1 MPFIERDFPIEEIN
15 ELAVR
20 EVNARKPIYLIHKW
34 WARRPGPTFR
44 AIVLATFLDES
55 PMKLYYQH
63 VSLKDKLGFE
73 PIVFDPFMGGGTTVV
88 EAVRLGAKVVGID
101 LNPVAWFITKKALEP
116 VNPSLFED
124 HFKNLEK
131 AVSEQIKHYYKTNCP
146 KGHEADIM
154 YAFWVRTTKCK
165 NCKGEV
171 PLFNS
176 FVIASVGDGYTV
188 FCPKCNY
195 IFRVND
201 VDSTTK
207 CPNSE
212 CEYEFTPNQGFVEG
226 NTYGCPHCTFQ
237 GNILES
243 VQREGMPPTLK
254 LFAIE
259 YYCETCGRKGYKRA
273 ESSDKT
279 LFDEAKKE
287 YEKKREQIIG
297 RLIPNQEIPNGL
309 NTAQVKNFL
318 YRYWSELFNERQLLC
333 LSTLLEE
340 ILKIEDQ
347 NVREYFIL
355 TFSNSLN
362 ANNMM
367 CKYNLQALK
376 LEPLFGHHVL
386 WPPQWPVENNVW
398 GSKYGRGTFKNYVKL
413 TLKALEYAINPYEV
427 RIDSEGK
434 GKKIRIGGDHIKAN
448 MASNFAE
455 LKNAANVWL
464 LASTSEN
471 LKSQLP
477 NEFVDA
483 VITDPPYYQNIMYS
497 EISSFFYVWLQ
508 LGLRKT
514 YSTEFSLPSI
524 DNRREIVVNATA
536 GKGQDFYIESMKRCF
551 IECNRVLK
559 KNGLMV
565 MTFHHASPEAWA
577 AILKALVESDF
588 IVKAAYPIHSETRS
602 GVHPGIEYDSIIICK
617 RVKETPLP
625 SKPLPKAVF
634 EAEVRNRVEAD
645 ADRIVESHPRLSIED
660 LYVSVMGRALQVL
673 SENYAVMIKSGQFL
687 SANDVRESL
696 EDLGDIAFDV
706 LLKKFFAK
714 TPEVDR
720 VSKIYAAIFA
730 GKEYISFDTIDKVTK
745 LGGVDF
751 SIFEAEN
758 LVGEKKGSVLKI
770 QGPEKRRNWIER
782 KIERGQPL
790 LYIDSAQ
797 MFRLAWS
804 EGKLKETIA
813 KYVKN
818 GIDKEKLE
826 SYIKFLAERTG
837 DVEWAR
843 IAKTLDETPVTSLEK
858 WLP

>member
-1 MPFIERDFPIEEIN
+1 MPFIERDFPIEDIN

-44 AIVLATFLDES
+44 AITLATFLDDS

-63 VSLKDKLGFE
+63 INLKDKLGFE
-73 PIVFDPFMGGGTTVV
+73 PVVFDPFMGGGTTIV

-101 LNPVAWFITKKALEP
+101 LNPVAWFITKKELEP
-116 VNPSLFED
+116 VSPLVFED

-131 AVSEQIKHYYKTNCP
+131 AVSEQIKHYYKTDCP
-146 KGHEADIM
+146 KGHRADVM
-154 YAFWVRTTKCK
+154 YAFWVRTVKCK

-195 IFRVND
+195 IFRVDD

-212 CEYEFTPNQGFVEG
+212 CEYEFTPSQGFVEG
-226 NTYGCPHCTFQ
+226 ETYGCPHCAFQ

-243 VQREGMPPTLK
+243 VQREGMPPTLS

-259 YYCETCGRKGYKRA
+259 YYCETCKGKGYKRA
-273 ESSDKT
+273 ESSDKM

-297 RLIPNQEIPNGL
+297 RLIPNQEIPDGL

-318 YRYWSELFNERQLLC
+318 YRCWSELFNERQLLC
-333 LSTLLEE
+333 LSILLEE
-340 ILKIEDQ
+340 ILKIEDKS
-347 NVREYFIL
+347 VREHFIL

-386 WPPQWPVENNVW
+386 WPPQWPVENNIW
-398 GSKYGRGTFKNYVKL
+398 GTKYGRGTFQNYVRM

-427 RIDSEGK
+427 KIDSEGK
-434 GKKIRIGGDHIKAN
+434 SKKIRISGDQIKAN
-448 MASNFAE
+448 IANSLAE
-455 LKNAANVWL
+455 LKNTANVWL
-464 LASTSEN
+464 LALTSEN
-471 LKSQLP
+471 LKNHLP

-514 YSTEFSLPSI
+514 FPTEFGLPSM

-559 KNGLMV
+559 KNGFMV

-602 GVHPGIEYDSIIICK
+602 GVHPGIEYDSIIVCK

-687 SANDVRESL
+687 SADDVRESL

-730 GKEYISFDTIDKVTK
+730 GKEHISFDTIDKVTK

-758 LVGEKKGSVLKI
+758 LIGEKKGSVVRI
-770 QGPEKRRNWIER
+770 EVPEKRRNWIER

-804 EGKLKETIA
+804 EGKFKEAIT
-813 KYVKN
+813 KYVRN

>member
-1 MPFIERDFPIEEIN
+1 MPLIEKDFPIEEIN

-20 EVNARKPIYLIHKW
+20 EVNARKPVYLIHKW

-63 VSLKDKLGFE
+63 VNLKDKMGFE
-73 PIVFDPFMGGGTTVV
+73 PIIFDPFMGGGTTVV
-88 EAVRLGAKVVGID
+88 ETVRLGAKAVGVD
-101 LNPVAWFITKKALEP
+101 LNPVAWFITKKEVEP
-116 VNPSLFED
+116 VNPTLFEEY
-124 HFKNLEK
+124 FKRLEK
-131 AVSEQIKHYYKTNCP
+131 AVSERILHYYKTICP
-146 KGHEADIM
+146 KGHKADVM
-154 YAFWVRTTKCK
+154 YAFWVRTVKCI
-165 NCKGEV
+165 NCKREV

-176 FVIASVGDGYTV
+176 FLIASLGDGYTV

-195 IFRVND
+195 VFVATD
-201 VDSTTK
+201 VDSKIK

-212 CEYEFTPNQGFVEG
+212 CEYEFIPNQGYVKG
-226 NTYGCPHCTFQ
+226 KTYECPHCTFQ

-243 VQREGMPPTLK
+243 VHKEATPPILN

-259 YYCETCGRKGYKRA
+259 YYCDTCRERGYKRA
-273 ESSDKT
+273 ESSDKMV
-279 LFDEAKKE
+279 FDEAKKE
-287 YEKKREQIIG
+287 YEGKKDQIVG
-297 RLIPNQEIPNGL
+297 RLVPDQEIPDGL

-318 YRYWSELFNERQLLC
+318 YRRWSELFNERQLLC
-333 LSTLLEE
+333 LSILFEE
-340 ILKIEDQ
+340 ILKIEDR
-347 NVREYFIL
+347 NVREHFIL

-367 CKYNLQALK
+367 CKYNFQAKK

-398 GSKYGRGTFKNYVKL
+398 GTEYGRGTFKNYVQI
-413 TLKALEYAINPYEV
+413 TLKAIAYALNPYEV
-427 RIDSEGK
+427 KMDSEGK
-434 GKKIRIGGDHIKAN
+434 RKKIRITGEQIKAN
-448 MASNFAE
+448 MANNFAE
-455 LKNAANVWL
+455 LKNTANVWL

-471 LKSQLP
+471 IKNQLP
-477 NEFVDA
+477 DESVDA

-497 EISSFFYVWLQ
+497 EISSFFYVWLTV
-508 LGLRKT
+508 GLRRT
-514 YSTEFSLPSI
+514 YPTEFGLPSI
-524 DNRREIVVNATA
+524 DNRREIVVNAGA
-536 GKGQDFYIESMKRCF
+536 GKGPDFYIESMKRCF

-602 GVHPGIEYDSIIICK
+602 GVHPGIEYDSIIVCK
-617 RVKETPLP
+617 RVKETPMP
-625 SKPLPKAVF
+625 TKPLPKAVF
-634 EAEVRNRVEAD
+634 EAEVRNRVEID
-645 ADRIVESHPRLSIED
+645 ADRIVENHPRLSIED

-673 SENYAVMIKSGQFL
+673 SENYAVKIKSGQYF
-687 SANDVRESL
+687 SVDDVIKSL
-696 EDLGDIAFDV
+696 EDLGDVAFDV

-751 SIFEAEN
+751 SIFEAES
-758 LVGEKKGSVLKI
+758 LIGEKKGSVIKVEV
-770 QGPEKRRNWIER
+770 PAKRRNWIDR

-797 MFRLAWS
+797 MFRLAWL
-804 EGKLKETIA
+804 EGKFKEAIT
-813 KYVKN
+813 KYVRN

-826 SYIKFLAERTG
+826 RYIKFLAERTG